1 MGENRTCETLSNG
14 GDDSAVYKNTE
25 KSGKSGNF
33 MMKVIILLDMENQ
46 GRVEQKYS
54 QMRNVSDRERT

>member
-1 MGENRTCETLSNG
+1 
-14 GDDSAVYKNTE
+14 
-25 KSGKSGNF
+25 